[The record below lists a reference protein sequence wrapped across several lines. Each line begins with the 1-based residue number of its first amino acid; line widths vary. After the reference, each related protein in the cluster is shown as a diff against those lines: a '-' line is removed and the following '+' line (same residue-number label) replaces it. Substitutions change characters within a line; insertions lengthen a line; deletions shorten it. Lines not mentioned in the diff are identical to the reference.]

1 MTDLHKRILLFLI
14 GCMGARFGLTALARN
29 PANLQYMWMF
39 TLPVA
44 LGFLYIYATGA
55 RKTGAE
61 TMGAPI
67 WWNDLRPV
75 HGALYLLFSAMAINR
90 DPNAWKVLLFDTV
103 LGLTAFLIHHQSN

>member
-1 MTDLHKRILLFLI
+1 MDDLHKRILLFLI
-14 GCMGARFGLTALARN
+14 GCMGTRFGLTALATN

-44 LGFLYIYATGA
+44 LGFLYIYMTGA

-61 TMGAPI
+61 TMGTPI

-75 HGALYLLFSAMAINR
+75 HGLLYLLFSAMAFKGSGE
-90 DPNAWKVLLFDTV
+90 AWKVLLFDTV
-103 LGLTAFLIHHQSN
+103 LGLTAFLMHHYS